1 MACRSRLLSKA
12 ICTDSSTVSL
22 PFSRDLTFSAASR
35 SNSVPLFQN
44 ILIALRFSTRAPI
57 SVNPALRLTVVQPL
71 KKTGKA
77 NSHPAIRLNNIR
89 GYLPALRLV
98 HLFDLNDSFFLNVD
112 GEANLVAEFQPF
124 KKGGWINAVAHRHCF
139 HKALNLAMLHDNLI
153 GIRNSRDDLPFSNHC
168 LLFNLCCLLSLLTL
182 GRCNSDNRLWR
193 RNIRSRIGKRFGNRT
208 YGDSRG
214 VRVSRVGC
222 HQRL

>member
-1 MACRSRLLSKA
+1 MACRSRLFSKA
-12 ICTDSSTVSL
+12 ICTTSSGVSL

-35 SNSVPLFQN
+35 SNSVPPFQN

-124 KKGGWINAVAHRHCF
+124 KKGGWIDAIAHRHRF
-139 HKALNLAMLHDNLI
+139 HKALNLAMLHDALV
-153 GIRNSRDDLPFSNHC
+153 GIRHDRNHFP
-168 LLFNLCCLLSLLTL
+168 LAHDGFLFTLCCLLSLLAL
-182 GRCNSDNRLWR
+182 WRCNSDKRLWR
-193 RNIRSRIGKRFGNRT
+193 RNIRSRIGKRFGKRT

-222 HQRL
+222 HQ